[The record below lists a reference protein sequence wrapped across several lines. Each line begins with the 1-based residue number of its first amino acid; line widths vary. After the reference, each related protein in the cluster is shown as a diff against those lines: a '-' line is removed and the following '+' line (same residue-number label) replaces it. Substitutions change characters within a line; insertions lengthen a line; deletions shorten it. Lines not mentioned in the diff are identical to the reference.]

1 MSSLL
6 QARSRLGSC
15 HEGSIIYNIY
25 SGCPCPFCCPW
36 ESVEVPATLSGPCPP
51 MAIYVWFT
59 RLRATGRDFSWE
71 PCMTDRTRSLCCV
84 VSPDSFV
91 SSGEL
96 FSSVQLA
103 LVDVS
108 TSPRQYRTPL
118 LSVIH
123 HFTTLQPYSWSLW
136 LRAVTVLQEWW
147 NSYPLLTSPWYQSY
161 SVSSIPLEP
170 WKRSEYLYSE

>member
-71 PCMTDRTRSLCCV
+71 PCMTDRTRSLCV
-84 VSPDSFV
+84 LSPQIL
-91 SSGEL
+91 SSPLESSLAL
-96 FSSVQLA
+96 FSL
-103 LVDVS
+103 LWWMFPLHLDS
-108 TSPRQYRTPL
+108 TGHHCY
-118 LSVIH
+118 LSCI
-123 HFTTLQPYSWSLW
+123 TLQPYSWSLW

-161 SVSSIPLEP
+161 SVYSIPLEP